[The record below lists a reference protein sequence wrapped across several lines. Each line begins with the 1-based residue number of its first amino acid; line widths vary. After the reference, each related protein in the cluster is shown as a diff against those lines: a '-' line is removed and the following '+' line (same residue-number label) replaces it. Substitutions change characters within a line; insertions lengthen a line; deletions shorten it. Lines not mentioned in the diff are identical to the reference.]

1 MRMMRG
7 SIAIGVLLA
16 VAAGGPAAASNV
28 SATHAYIRANYAL
41 AKAGVARIPAI
52 QAKVGQ
58 LNASLSQQCRGAGKG
73 APELEVTQPLSHEVV
88 AALWSIAYGTSAQP
102 IAAFVAK
109 AKHLRWSNGRLT
121 RIVSRYAAS
130 LHEMATLPLPNIC
143 EDVRSFAASGFRT
156 APAHVV
162 ALVEHAESI
171 ELEPAPARLLAPYER
186 GSDRAVLAK
195 TEALES
201 KLEEQ
206 EFSLGQTDWLELLG
220 TLGLPQ

>member
-1 MRMMRG
+1 MRTTRVSLTG
-7 SIAIGVLLA
+7 AVLLA
-16 VAAGGPAAASNV
+16 VTAGGSAAASNV
-28 SATHAYIRANYAL
+28 SATHAYIQANYAL
-41 AKAGVARIPAI
+41 AKVGVARIPAV
-52 QAKVGQ
+52 QAKVAQ
-58 LNASLSQQCRGAGKG
+58 LNANLSQQCPGAGKG

-88 AALWSIAYGTSAQP
+88 AALWSITYGANAQP
-102 IAAFVAK
+102 IAAFAAK
-109 AKHLRWSNGRLT
+109 TKHLRWSNGRLT

-156 APAHVV
+156 APPAIV

-195 TEALES
+195 TETLEA

-206 EFSLGQTDWLELLG
+206 EFSLGQTDWLLILG

>member
-16 VAAGGPAAASNV
+16 VAAGVPAAAAASNV
-28 SATHAYIRANYAL
+28 SETHAYIQANYAL
-41 AKAGVARIPAI
+41 EKAGVARIPAI

-109 AKHLRWSNGRLT
+109 AKHLRWSNGRL
-121 RIVSRYAAS
+121 
-130 LHEMATLPLPNIC
+130 
-143 EDVRSFAASGFRT
+143 
-156 APAHVV
+156 
-162 ALVEHAESI
+162 
-171 ELEPAPARLLAPYER
+171 
-186 GSDRAVLAK
+186 
-195 TEALES
+195 
-201 KLEEQ
+201 
-206 EFSLGQTDWLELLG
+206 
-220 TLGLPQ
+220 